1 MTAIRIRLWDLPL
14 RLFHWSLVATVLGAI
29 STGLIGGGW
38 MVWHGR
44 LGLAVVGL
52 LAFRLVWGFVGS
64 THARFAAF
72 FPTPG
77 KIAAYLRGQWQ
88 GVGHNPLGALSVFA
102 LLGLLSIQVASGLLA
117 NDDIAFNGPLY
128 PLIDKA
134 LSDAATGWH
143 RLAVNALY
151 LLLALHVAAIAF
163 YARIKRQ
170 NLVRPMITGWH
181 EGQAEQESRGGGLP
195 LFVCAL
201 IVALAVT
208 YAASGMWIPAPAP
221 QAPAPT
227 MDW

>member
-1 MTAIRIRLWDLPL
+1 MTASRIRLWDLPL

-44 LGLAVVGL
+44 LGLAVIGL

-102 LLGLLSIQVASGLLA
+102 LLGLLAFQAASGLLA

-143 RLAVNALY
+143 RLVVNALY

-163 YARIKRQ
+163 HARIKRQ
-170 NLVRPMITGWH
+170 NLVRPMITGWQ
-181 EGQAEQESRGGGLP
+181 EGPAEQESRGGGLP

-208 YAASGMWIPAPAP
+208 YAASGMWIHAPAP
-221 QAPAPT
+221 LAPAPT

>member
-14 RLFHWSLVATVLGAI
+14 RLFHWGLAASVLGAMV
-29 STGLIGGGW
+29 TGLIGGGW

-52 LAFRLVWGFVGS
+52 LAFRLVWGFIGS
-64 THARFAAF
+64 SHARFAAF

-77 KIAAYLRGQWQ
+77 KIAAYLRGEWQ

-102 LLGLLSIQVASGLLA
+102 LLGLLAFQVASGLIA

-128 PLIDKA
+128 PLIEKA

-143 RLAVNALY
+143 RLAVNVLY
-151 LLLALHVAAIAF
+151 LLLALHIAAIAF
-163 YARIKRQ
+163 YARFKRQ

-181 EGQAEQESRGGGLP
+181 EGPAEHEGRGGGGLA
-195 LFVCAL
+195 FVCAL
-201 IVALAVT
+201 IIALGVT
-208 YAASGMWIPAPAP
+208 GAASGVWIPSPAP
-221 QAPAPT
+221 QAPAPA

>member
-1 MTAIRIRLWDLPL
+1 MTASRIRLWDLPL

-143 RLAVNALY
+143 RLVVNALY

-163 YARIKRQ
+163 HDRIKRQ

-181 EGQAEQESRGGGLP
+181 EGPAEQESRGGGLP

-221 QAPAPT
+221 LAPAPT

>member
-102 LLGLLSIQVASGLLA
+102 LLGLLAFQVASGLLA

-181 EGQAEQESRGGGLP
+181 EGPAEQESRGGGLP

>member
-1 MTAIRIRLWDLPL
+1 MTASRIRLWDLPL

-44 LGLAVVGL
+44 LGLAVIGL

-102 LLGLLSIQVASGLLA
+102 LLGLLSLQAASGLLA

-128 PLIDKA
+128 PLIDKV

-143 RLAVNALY
+143 RLVVNALY

-163 YARIKRQ
+163 YARIKHQ

-181 EGQAEQESRGGGLP
+181 EGPAEQESRGGGLP
-195 LFVCAL
+195 LFVFAL

-221 QAPAPT
+221 LAPAPT

>member
-1 MTAIRIRLWDLPL
+1 MTASRIRLWDLPL

-102 LLGLLSIQVASGLLA
+102 LLGLLAFQAASGLLA

-163 YARIKRQ
+163 HARIKRQ
-170 NLVRPMITGWH
+170 NLIRPMITGWH
-181 EGQAEQESRGGGLP
+181 EGPAEQESRGGGLP

-221 QAPAPT
+221 LAPAPT

>member
-1 MTAIRIRLWDLPL
+1 MTASRIRLWDLPL

-44 LGLAVVGL
+44 LGLAVIGL

-102 LLGLLSIQVASGLLA
+102 LLGLLSVQVASGLLA

-143 RLAVNALY
+143 RLVVNALY

-181 EGQAEQESRGGGLP
+181 EGPAEQESRGGGLP
-195 LFVCAL
+195 LFVFAL

-221 QAPAPT
+221 LAPAPT

>member
-1 MTAIRIRLWDLPL
+1 MTASRIRLWDLPL

-102 LLGLLSIQVASGLLA
+102 LLGLLSVQVASGLLA

-143 RLAVNALY
+143 RLVVNALY

-163 YARIKRQ
+163 HARIKRQ
-170 NLVRPMITGWH
+170 NLIRPMITGWH
-181 EGQAEQESRGGGLP
+181 EGPAEQESRGGGLP

-201 IVALAVT
+201 IVALAVA
-208 YAASGMWIPAPAP
+208 YAASGIWIPAPAP
-221 QAPAPT
+221 LAPAPT

>member
-1 MTAIRIRLWDLPL
+1 MTASRIRLWDLPL

-44 LGLAVVGL
+44 QGLAVVGL

-102 LLGLLSIQVASGLLA
+102 LLGLLSVQVASGLLA

-143 RLAVNALY
+143 RLVVNALY

-163 YARIKRQ
+163 HARIKRQ

-181 EGQAEQESRGGGLP
+181 EGPAEQESRGGGLP

-221 QAPAPT
+221 LAPAPT